1 MKKWLIL
8 PTAAVALMALAGVG
22 AGASARAEDAT
33 LKLRAGGGEAGYAV
47 DSFLPGNVTVV
58 TGTTLTW
65 SFPWYEPH
73 SVSMFQGAE
82 PTEEPPAATS
92 GEFPNDSNVFH
103 SGVIFGDPANPPTV
117 SVKFVQAGTYQYFCV
132 IHPFQIG
139 QVTVLD
145 PKSAGVPGADNQQSL
160 DARGAAE
167 YNSQLTQIKAV
178 AANLGAQPVAV
189 STKAG
194 GASQYTV
201 VVGAAVAQQTWQA
214 DAQQFFP
221 PAVNIKEGDS
231 IVWRND
237 TQTPHTVTIG
247 PPPAFTDITETPVV
261 KPAGGVY
268 TGGNANSGTL
278 WSIPDPAANKTFELV
293 FAKQGSYNY
302 YCLLHENQ
310 GMVATVNV
318 ATGGRTA
325 PGAPNTGTGAAAA
338 DGGEVGLALVAG
350 AVLLAAAAAAGA
362 FVAVRREG
370 AR

>member
-1 MKKWLIL
+1 MRKWLIL
-8 PTAAVALMALAGVG
+8 PAAMAALVALAGVG
-22 AGASARAEDAT
+22 GGASARADDAT
-33 LKLRAGGGEAGYAV
+33 LKLRAGDGEPGYAV
-47 DSFLPGNVTVV
+47 DSFLPANVTII

-82 PTEEPPAATS
+82 PAGEPPAQTS
-92 GEFPNDSNVFH
+92 GEFPNDTNVFH

-145 PKSAGVPGADNQQSL
+145 PGSAGATGADNQYSL

-167 YNSQLTQIKAV
+167 YSSELTQMKAV

-201 VVGAAVAQQTWQA
+201 RVGATVVQQTWQA

-237 TQTPHTVTIG
+237 TETPHTVTIG
-247 PPPAFTDITETPVV
+247 PPPAFTDVLETPIV

-268 TGGNANSGTL
+268 TGGNVNSGTI
-278 WSIPDPAANKTFELV
+278 WSIPDPTANKTFELV
-293 FAKQGSYNY
+293 FAKQGAYNY
-302 YCLLHENQ
+302 YCILHENQ

-318 ATGGRTA
+318 ATGGRAA
-325 PGAPNTGTGAAAA
+325 PGAPNTGSGAVAG
-338 DGGEVGLALVAG
+338 GGELGLAVVAG
-350 AVLLAAAAAAGA
+350 AVLLAAAVAAGA
-362 FVAVRREG
+362 VMAVRREG
-370 AR
+370 VH